1 MANTAVAVMA
11 KVTAKVAVAAKIPD
25 IVKMILDTI
34 PPVTSKN
41 IEDTEMTMERTTMAD
56 DEKITQSRI
65 ETVPYVGPCPS
76 LSPGNI
82 D

>member
-11 KVTAKVAVAAKIPD
+11 KVIAMGAVAPKIPD
-25 IVKMILDTI
+25 TVKMIPDTV

-41 IEDTEMTMERTTMAD
+41 IEDTETTMERTTMAD
-56 DEKITQSRI
+56 EEKITQSRI
-65 ETVPYVGPCPS
+65 ETVLYVGPCPS
-76 LSPGNI
+76 SPSNI